1 MRYDTGELTTI
12 SPDTLYVGGGS
23 LSFKK
28 CAQGIPRRKVSKGDE
43 QNTSTSEGEAND
55 DMRKE
60 ANDDR
65 RIFSRREAHEAA
77 TFGIEVCVCVPP
89 KVFKNKFPPFWLTIF
104 SRAVRLKNSSA

>member
-77 TFGIEVCVCVPP
+77 AFGIEVCVCATTT
-89 KVFKNKFPPFWLTIF
+89 FKKINFHLFG
-104 SRAVRLKNSSA
+104 